1 MRRGGSVT
9 TDGSRTGVTME
20 WSVAMSAP
28 STHDTYRT
36 AGGADAGGATAGAL
50 SDPQPFDDPDT
61 RMALAGITDQELT
74 LLALAADPDVEVADG
89 PSFWELTGAADRS
102 PLPSWYMP
110 APFGGLSS
118 ARRSPWRR
126 PVALLLLV
134 AFLVIEGYGLC
145 TTYGPTV
152 LR

>member
-1 MRRGGSVT
+1 MT
-9 TDGSRTGVTME
+9 
-20 WSVAMSAP
+20 AP
-28 STHDTYRT
+28 STHDGYRTLTGGGATT
-36 AGGADAGGATAGAL
+36 AGGPE
-50 SDPQPFDDPDT
+50 DPLTPFDDVEA
-61 RMALAGITDQELT
+61 RLALASITDQELT
-74 LLALAADPDVEVADG
+74 MLALAADPDVEVADG

-126 PVALLLLV
+126 PVAVLLLV

>member
-1 MRRGGSVT
+1 MT
-9 TDGSRTGVTME
+9 
-20 WSVAMSAP
+20 AP
-28 STHDTYRT
+28 STHDGYRMLT
-36 AGGADAGGATAGAL
+36 GVGATTASGPE
-50 SDPQPFDDPDT
+50 DPLTLFDEVEA
-61 RMALAGITDQELT
+61 RLALASITDQELT
-74 LLALAADPDVEVADG
+74 MLALAADPDVEVGDG

-118 ARRSPWRR
+118 GRRSRWRR
-126 PVALLLLV
+126 PVAVLLLV